1 MKTVITHGNIIISAT
16 DITLGNIIIATTD
29 ITTDKDTSK
38 TLNYTKAVGSR
49 LHGSKLFKVF

>member
-1 MKTVITHGNIIISAT
+1 MTTVITLSNIIITTT
-16 DITLGNIIIATTD
+16 DITLGYIIIATTD

>member
-1 MKTVITHGNIIISAT
+1 MKTVITHGNIIISTT

-38 TLNYTKAVGSR
+38 TLNYTKQ
-49 LHGSKLFKVF
+49 

>member
-1 MKTVITHGNIIISAT
+1 MTIV
-16 DITLGNIIIATTD
+16 ITLGNIIIATTD

-49 LHGSKLFKVF
+49 LHGRKLLKFFENSCEFV